1 LLEIK
6 TNESEAAARIIVIGV
21 GGGGNNAVNH
31 MIASNVRGVEFIVI
45 NTDKMPLAHSNA
57 TNKIP
62 IGEKITKGHGAGAN
76 PEIGSMAAEES
87 VDEIKEA
94 IEGADMVFITAGM
107 GGGTGTGAAPIVARI
122 AHDMDILTVGIV
134 TKPFAFEGKRRMS
147 QAEGGIAELRQY
159 VDSLVII
166 PNERLK
172 QVSERPITMINAF
185 EIADDV
191 LKHGVQSISEL
202 INIPGYINLDF
213 ADVTAVMKDA
223 GYAHMGIG
231 SANGKDKAELAAKA
245 AISSPLI
252 ETSISGAKGVLISI
266 TASPDIGI
274 DEIDLASNMIASE
287 AHEEA
292 NVIWG
297 VAFDPTLE
305 DQMDITI
312 IATGFENKAE
322 EAAQARERE
331 KKSAADL
338 KAPARAK
345 ASSEDDEDEDE
356 SVDPED
362 ADFEELMGML
372 KRDRDQAPAP
382 AEEPVPPANENPYG
396 NIYGNNGNPYGN
408 YGYGAGGGSDF
419 GRRY

>member
-1 LLEIK
+1 MPFELDDTVSSGVNIK
-6 TNESEAAARIIVIGV
+6 VIGV
-21 GGGGNNAVNH
+21 GGGGGNAVNH

-45 NTDKMPLAHSNA
+45 NTDKMPLSHSNA

-76 PEIGSMAAEES
+76 PEVGAMAAEES
-87 VDEIKEA
+87 VDEIKDA

-107 GGGTGTGAAPIVARI
+107 GGGTGTGGAPIVARI
-122 AHDMDILTVGIV
+122 AHDLGILTVGIV

-147 QAEGGIAELRQY
+147 QAECGIAELRQY

-172 QVSERPITMINAF
+172 MVSERPITMVNAF

-213 ADVTAVMKDA
+213 ADVTAVMKNA

-252 ETSISGAKGVLISI
+252 ETSIAGAKGVLISI

-287 AHEEA
+287 AHEDA

-297 VAFDPTLE
+297 VAFDPSLE

-322 EAAQARERE
+322 EAAQAREKER
-331 KKSAADL
+331 KSAADL

-345 ASSEDDEDEDE
+345 ASSDEEE
-356 SVDPED
+356 EEKTEED

-372 KRDRDQAPAP
+372 KRDRDQAPAEPSP
-382 AEEPVPPANENPYG
+382 APDNSYSG
-396 NIYGNNGNPYGN
+396 GIYGAGNNPYGN
-408 YGYGAGGGSDF
+408 YGFGNGGNDF

>member
-1 LLEIK
+1 MQKNKEYYITEDVKMPFELDDTISSGVNIK
-6 TNESEAAARIIVIGV
+6 VIGV
-21 GGGGNNAVNH
+21 GGGGGNAVNH

-45 NTDKMPLAHSNA
+45 NTDKMPLVNSSA

-76 PEIGSMAAEES
+76 PEIGALSAEES
-87 VDEIKEA
+87 IDEIKNA
-94 IEGADMVFITAGM
+94 ISGADMVFLTAGM
-107 GGGTGTGAAPIVARI
+107 GGGTGTGAAPVVARI
-122 AHDMDILTVGIV
+122 AREMNILTVGIV
-134 TKPFAFEGKRRMS
+134 TKPFLFEGKRRMT
-147 QAEGGIAELRQY
+147 QAEAGIAELREY

-172 QVSERPITMINAF
+172 QVSDRPITMMNAF
-185 EIADDV
+185 ETADDV

-231 SANGKDKAELAAKA
+231 SATGKDKAELAAKA
-245 AISSPLI
+245 AISSPLL
-252 ETSISGAKGVLISI
+252 ETSISGARGILISI

-274 DEIDLASNMIASE
+274 DEVDLASNMIASE
-287 AHEEA
+287 AHEDA

-322 EAAQARERE
+322 EASQ
-331 KKSAADL
+331 KTMTN
-338 KAPARAK
+338 APAAK
-345 ASSEDDEDEDE
+345 RPAPAEKVNADETDGEETEGESDD
-356 SVDPED
+356 P
-362 ADFEELMGML
+362 DFEELMGML
-372 KRDRDQAPAP
+372 KRDR
-382 AEEPVPPANENPYG
+382 ERGMNG
-396 NIYGNNGNPYGN
+396 SNGNQGGGMGSGN
-408 YGYGAGGGSDF
+408 PGYGGMPDF

>member
-1 LLEIK
+1 MAFQLDDTVSSGVNIK
-6 TNESEAAARIIVIGV
+6 VIGV

-45 NTDKMPLAHSNA
+45 NTDKMPLSHSNA
-57 TNKIP
+57 TNKIQ

-76 PEIGSMAAEES
+76 PDIGAMSAEES
-87 VDEIKEA
+87 ADEIKAA

-107 GGGTGTGAAPIVARI
+107 GGGTGTGAAPIVAKL
-122 AHDMDILTVGIV
+122 AHDMNILTVGIV

-231 SANGKDKAELAAKA
+231 SANGKDKAELAARA

-297 VAFDPTLE
+297 VVFDPTLE

-322 EAAQARERE
+322 EAAQAREKER
-331 KKSAADL
+331 KSAADL

-345 ASSEDDEDEDE
+345 APADEDDEDDE
-356 SVDPED
+356 SSDPED

-372 KRDRDQAPAP
+372 KRDRDQAPEEAPEEPAP
-382 AEEPVPPANENPYG
+382 ADNMYNPPYAGNNPYG
-396 NIYGNNGNPYGN
+396 NFGYGN
-408 YGYGAGGGSDF
+408 GGTTDF

>member
-1 LLEIK
+1 MPFELDDTVSSGVNIK
-6 TNESEAAARIIVIGV
+6 VIGV

-76 PEIGSMAAEES
+76 PEVGAMAAEES
-87 VDEIKEA
+87 VDEIKDA

-107 GGGTGTGAAPIVARI
+107 GGGTGTGAAPVVAKV
-122 AHDMDILTVGIV
+122 AHDLGILTVGIV

-147 QAEGGIAELRQY
+147 QAECGIAELRQY

-172 QVSERPITMINAF
+172 MVSERPITMVNAF

-252 ETSISGAKGVLISI
+252 ETSISGARGVLISI

-287 AHEEA
+287 AHEDA

-297 VAFDPTLE
+297 VAFDPSLE

-322 EAAQARERE
+322 EAAQAREKER
-331 KKSAADL
+331 KSAADL
-338 KAPARAK
+338 KAPERPK
-345 ASSEDDEDEDE
+345 AVSEDDEDEEKSDE
-356 SVDPED
+356 DE
-362 ADFEELMGML
+362 DFEELMGML
-372 KRDRDQAPAP
+372 KRDRDQAPAEP
-382 AEEPVPPANENPYG
+382 AQTNDNGYG
-396 NIYGNNGNPYGN
+396 AGIYGAGNNPYGN
-408 YGYGAGGGSDF
+408 YGFGNGGNDF